1 MKEILANS
9 ISKIEYKIYVDGVLT
24 DATGDVHVTV
34 SRNGVK
40 VVDNQVATVP
50 ASTDGT
56 YQYLLPT
63 STTVDGEEISVT
75 TTEGI
80 LEATWTFTVGTN
92 TLAVKE
98 YYNVVTPYC
107 LWEYFAPVEVGD
119 TTPTYKD
126 YLECER
132 VARFI
137 INSYCGQE
145 FGQEYTTYAVE
156 GHGTNSLALP
166 RRLQTLE
173 SVTWTNYPFPRSG
186 GVIGGSYPYAW
197 EVVGNGWTIRQQPYA
212 RPIDPIYNKE
222 PRYIRNRTYNVAGLW
237 GYSAVPTAVEEA
249 SKILTADFMC
259 KEAKYR
265 DKYLDNIKM
274 GDWRIQFA
282 SGAFNGTGNAK
293 ADDLLLDYRLM
304 PGLGLI

>member
-1 MKEILANS
+1 MKELLINS
-9 ISKIEYKIYVDGVLT
+9 LSNIKYKIHVEGVLT
-24 DATGDVHVTV
+24 DATGNVLVTV
-34 SRNGVK
+34 SRGETK
-40 VVDNQVATVP
+40 LIDNQIATAV
-50 ASTDGT
+50 SDTDGT
-56 YQYLLPT
+56 YKYLLPSYVVIDDET
-63 STTVDGEEISVT
+63 IPVT
-75 TTEGI
+75 TAEGI
-80 LEATWTFTVGTN
+80 LEVVWTFTLN
-92 TLAVKE
+92 SNNFIVKE

-107 LWEYFAPVEVGD
+107 SWEYFEPISPNTE
-119 TTPTYKD
+119 PSYSD

-132 VARFI
+132 IARFI

-166 RRLQTLE
+166 RKLQTLDT
-173 SVTWTNYPFPRSG
+173 VTWTGNDIQRPG
-186 GVIGGSYPYAW
+186 NVIKYNYPYAW
-197 EVVGNGWTIRQQPYA
+197 EVVGSGWTIRQQPYA
-212 RPIDPIYNKE
+212 RGIDPVYNINS
-222 PRYIRNRTYNVAGLW
+222 RFIRNRTYNVAGVW
-237 GYSAVPTAVEEA
+237 GYQSVPTAVEEA

-282 SGAFNGTGNAK
+282 AGAFNGTGNAK
-293 ADDLLLDYRLM
+293 ADDLLIDYRLM

>member
-1 MKEILANS
+1 MKEILTNS
-9 ISKIEYKIYVDGVLT
+9 ISKVEYKIYIDGVLT
-24 DATGDVHVTV
+24 DATGDVLVTV
-34 SRNGVK
+34 SRGGVK

-50 ASTDGT
+50 SATDGT

-63 STTVDGEEISVT
+63 SSTVDGEEVSVT

-80 LEATWTFTVGTN
+80 LEVTWSFTIGSN
-92 TLAVKE
+92 DLAVKE
-98 YYNVVTPYC
+98 YYQVVTPYC
-107 LWEYFAPVEVGD
+107 SWEYFAPSQVGD
-119 TTPTYKD
+119 TIPTYQQ
-126 YLECER
+126 YRECER
-132 VARFI
+132 VSRHI

-166 RRLQTLE
+166 RRLQTLDT
-173 SVTWTNYPFPRSG
+173 VTWTGNSYARPGES
-186 GVIGGSYPYAW
+186 IGYDYPYAW
-197 EVVGNGWTIRQQPYA
+197 EVVGSWTIRQQPYA
-212 RPIDPIYNKE
+212 RGIDPVYNRE
-222 PRYIRNRTYNVAGLW
+222 ARFIRNRTYNVAGMW
-237 GYSAVPTAVEEA
+237 GYPGIPTPVEEA

-282 SGAFNGTGNAK
+282 AGAFNGTGNAK
-293 ADDLLLDYRLM
+293 ADELLLDYRLT

>member
-1 MKEILANS
+1 MKEILVSS
-9 ISKIEYKIYVDGVLT
+9 ISKIQYRIYIDGVLT

-34 SRNGVK
+34 SKSGTK
-40 VVDNQVATVP
+40 VVDNAVATVV
-50 ASTDGT
+50 SGTDGV
-56 YQYLLPT
+56 YEYILPT
-63 STTVDGEEISVT
+63 NVTVDDEQIQVT
-75 TTEGI
+75 TAEGI
-80 LEATWTFTVGTN
+80 LEADWSFTISSN
-92 TLAVKE
+92 ALSIKE

-107 LWEYFAPVEVGD
+107 LWEYFAPVAPN
-119 TTPTYKD
+119 TAPTYQT

-132 VARFI
+132 VSRFI

-145 FGQEYTTYAVE
+145 FGQEYTTYGVE

-166 RRLQTLE
+166 RRLQTLGT
-173 SVTWTNYPFPRSG
+173 VTWTGNPIPRSG
-186 GVIGGSYPYAW
+186 EVIGYQYPYAW
-197 EVVGNGWTIRQQPYA
+197 EVVGSGWIIRQQPYPRRFDVA
-212 RPIDPIYNKE
+212 YPIDA
-222 PRYIRNRTYNVAGLW
+222 RFIRNRTYNVSGLW
-237 GYSAVPTAVEEA
+237 GYQGVPTAVEEA

-282 SGAFNGTGNAK
+282 AGAFEGTGNAK
-293 ADDLLLDYRLM
+293 ADDLLADYRLM